1 MTSRPSNVR
10 AFCHRHAKASGSKW
24 LAGIAIVL
32 TGLAFWAGVASAH
45 ITITPDSAPK
55 GAGDQVI
62 TFQVPNEMDN
72 ANTIGLRVQFPTDHP
87 IAAIDPQAIPGW
99 TSKVTTTHLATPIT
113 TDDGTVTDV
122 VSEVDW
128 TGGSIPPGH
137 FGAFPVLAMGLPKDV
152 DSLTIKAIQSYDNGQ
167 DVSWIEDTPPG
178 GPEPDHP
185 APVLKLTAA
194 AGDNAAAG
202 ASGSNQVGVTTTAA
216 PATTSNATTSSSSD
230 SSKALAAIGI
240 IVAVVALALAV
251 VALITART
259 KVSAAEGSAAE
270 DGSAADDG

>member
-1 MTSRPSNVR
+1 MKSH
-10 AFCHRHAKASGSKW
+10 FKW
-24 LAGIAIVL
+24 LAGSAVVL
-32 TGLAFWAGVASAH
+32 TGLTFWAGTASAH

-87 IAAIDPQAIPGW
+87 IAEIDPQAMPGW
-99 TSKVTTTHLATPIT
+99 TSKVITTHLATPIT

-152 DSLTIKAIQSYDNGQ
+152 DSLTIKAIQLYDNGQ
-167 DVSWIEDTPPG
+167 DVNWIEDTPPG

-194 AGDNAAAG
+194 SEDNATATPG
-202 ASGSNQVGVTTTAA
+202 TDQVGVTTTAA
-216 PATTSNATTSSSSD
+216 PATTSTASNSSSND
-230 SSKALAAIGI
+230 TSKALAAVSI

-251 VALITART
+251 VSLISARNR
-259 KVSAAEGSAAE
+259 AGAQ
-270 DGSAADDG
+270 DDR